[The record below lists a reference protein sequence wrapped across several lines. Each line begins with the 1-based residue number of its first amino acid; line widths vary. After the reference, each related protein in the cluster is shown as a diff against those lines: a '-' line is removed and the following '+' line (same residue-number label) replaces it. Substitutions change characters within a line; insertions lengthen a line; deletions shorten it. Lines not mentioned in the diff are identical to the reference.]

1 LLVFNFF
8 FRSSI
13 YTVFKLILHGV
24 FMENKNVVQHGMD
37 KASES
42 MQRTAETMGDTIVAV
57 LDRLAGTQSDVKL
70 SFEEL
75 TLDTGV
81 LKATIN
87 GAIVLDVIMA
97 KKAQSA

>member
-1 LLVFNFF
+1 
-8 FRSSI
+8 
-13 YTVFKLILHGV
+13 
-24 FMENKNVVQHGMD
+24 MENKNMAMS

-75 TLDTGV
+75 TFDTGV

-87 GAIVLDVIMA
+87 GAIVLDVVMA
-97 KKAQSA
+97 KKAQGA